1 MCFALALYRLLDF
14 TENSSSKKKK
24 KKTFDRLDF
33 DNKTK
38 LLNVNFK

>member
-24 KKTFDRLDF
+24 KTFDRLDF

>member
-24 KKTFDRLDF
+24 TFDRLDF